1 MRQLGLVS
9 ATALVVANMI
19 GAGVFTTTGF
29 LLADLKSPTLVIVAW
44 MVGAVLALSGALC
57 YGAMA
62 RAIPESGG
70 EYLYLSKTIHP
81 AAGFLAG
88 WVSLLA
94 GFSAPLAAVAIG
106 FGEYAKIWLPAWN
119 PKMSGTILLLVCA
132 GMHLRSAVLGA
143 RIQNGVVILKVI
155 ALVAFIGLG
164 MAQWTGGE
172 LESAAV
178 VPASDSR
185 GGFPWSAF
193 AISLVWISFSYAG
206 WNAAA
211 YIGSEVRDP
220 ERNLPRSLV
229 IGTSLVALLYVG
241 ANAVFVFSA
250 PQELL
255 AGRLEVAQI
264 AAKEIGGVFWEQS
277 VTVVIVIALATSA
290 SAMMMAGSRVYH
302 RMAWDGLLPRI
313 CRDGTLGEEEKA
325 PWRAIV
331 LQWLVAMTFL
341 WSGAFEQLLTYI
353 GFTLSLSNVAVVL
366 GLLLHFKRKRLP
378 LGIAGG
384 WLAPVVFV
392 VFTLFAIGFGFQ
404 RQPWEC
410 SLGAATLLIGLI
422 LYSTVLAPRR
432 EAT

>member
-29 LLADLKSPTLVIVAW
+29 LLADLGSPSLVILAW

-70 EYLYLSKTIHP
+70 EYAYLSKTIHP

-106 FGEYAKIWLPAWN
+106 FGEYTKIWL
-119 PKMSGTILLLVCA
+119 SGWDSRLTGSSLLFVCA
-132 GMHLRSAVLGA
+132 AIHLRSAVVGA
-143 RIQNGVVILKVI
+143 RIQNGVVLLKVV
-155 ALVAFIGLG
+155 ALVGFVVFG
-164 MAQWTGGE
+164 MMQWPGVGEGIPAQE
-172 LESAAV
+172 
-178 VPASDSR
+178 DSIVSST
-185 GGFPWSAF
+185 GFPWSAF

-211 YIGSEVRDP
+211 YIGSEVADP

-229 IGTSLVALLYVG
+229 IGTLVVAFLYVG
-241 ANAVFVFSA
+241 ANAVFVYSG

-255 AGRLEVAQI
+255 AGKLEVAQI
-264 AAKEIGGVFWEQS
+264 AAKEIGGRFWEQA
-277 VTVVIVIALATSA
+277 VTAVIAIALTTSA
-290 SAMMMAGSRVYH
+290 SAMMMAGPRVYH
-302 RMAWDGLLPRI
+302 RMALDGLLPSV
-313 CRDGTLGEEEKA
+313 CRDSELRPGAQVPT
-325 PWRAIV
+325 RAIF
-331 LQWLVAMTFL
+331 LQWAVAMAFL
-341 WSGAFEQLLTYI
+341 WTGAFEQLLTYI
-353 GFTLSLSNVAVVL
+353 GFTLSVSNLAVVI
-366 GLLLHFKRKRLP
+366 GLILYFKRHGLP
-378 LGIAGG
+378 LNILGG
-384 WLAPVVFV
+384 WLAPIAFV
-392 VFTLFAIGFGFQ
+392 SFTLFAIGFGFK

-410 SLGAATLLIGLI
+410 SLGAGTLVLGLVIYVTLI
-422 LYSTVLAPRR
+422 APRPQAR
-432 EAT
+432 